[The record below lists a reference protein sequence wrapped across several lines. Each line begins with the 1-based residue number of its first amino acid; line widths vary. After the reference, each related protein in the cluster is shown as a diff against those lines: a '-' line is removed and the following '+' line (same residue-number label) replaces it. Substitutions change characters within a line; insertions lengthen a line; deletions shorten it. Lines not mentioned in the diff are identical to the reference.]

1 MRTLL
6 VTIAALLSFAALAG
20 DRPPVSLRSG
30 PSGSLVASAG
40 QSEAVFGSAGGTTG
54 AGEAFYNSLTKNPKF
69 SGAGGSTDQN
79 GTATIDVE
87 DGDAQYVLTVE
98 PDGTATLKEKEA
110 SSVVTG
116 NKASCSSIN
125 PGFPLVVA
133 VALFYLLRRLLRRGG
148 WRADA
153 SASSAP

>member
-30 PSGSLVASAG
+30 PGGSLVASAG
-40 QSEAVFGSAGGTTG
+40 QSEAVFGSTGGTTG
-54 AGEAFYNSLTKNPKF
+54 AGEAFYSSLTKNPKF

-87 DGDAQYVLTVE
+87 DGDAKYVLTVE
-98 PDGTATLKEKEA
+98 RDGTATLKEKEA
-110 SSVVTG
+110 PPLASAG
-116 NKASCSSIN
+116 ASCSSIN